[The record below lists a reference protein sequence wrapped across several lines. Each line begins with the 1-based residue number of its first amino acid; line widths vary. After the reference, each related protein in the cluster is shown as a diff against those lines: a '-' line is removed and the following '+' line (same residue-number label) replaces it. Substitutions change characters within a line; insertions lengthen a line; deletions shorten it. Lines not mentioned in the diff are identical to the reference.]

1 MTSIESWP
9 RLGLQSLAITSLAII
24 FAGSAAAQNST
35 DRVPAVQALMNC
47 RKVDAAS
54 ERLACYDAAAAV
66 FDKGEAKGDIIVT
79 DRAHIDGVRRQA
91 FGFALPS
98 LSLFDR
104 GSKPAVIDHVDV
116 KVEAAAKDGAGH
128 WIIHLEG
135 GQVWRQID
143 TDLLNREPKAGSMV
157 TIQHGALDSYLL
169 TVAGSKATIRVHR
182 DL

>member
-1 MTSIESWP
+1 
-9 RLGLQSLAITSLAII
+9 
-24 FAGSAAAQNST
+24 
-35 DRVPAVQALMNC
+35 MNC
-47 RKVDAAS
+47 RQVAVAS
-54 ERLACYDAAAAV
+54 ERLACYDAAAAE
-66 FDKGEAKGDIIVT
+66 FDKGEAKGDIVVT

-91 FGFALPS
+91 FGFTLPS

-116 KVEAAAKDGAGH
+116 KVESAAKDGAGH

-143 TDLLNREPKAGSMV
+143 SDVLSREPKPGSVV
-157 TIQHGALDSYLL
+157 TIQHGVLDSYLL
-169 TVAGSKATIRVHR
+169 TVAGSNATIRVHR